1 MKAKRLTAL
10 ALAALMAA
18 STTSVALASERV
30 DADLDFVNDG
40 YYKYNSDTNR
50 LESAKRDEFQPGDD
64 VYLRLVED
72 SSDTFTNKKTYNA
85 YADWTIGDS
94 WVKDIDVVYRKGEI
108 TTPGS
113 STTKYVIKDLTD
125 DFASLNGTE
134 LTANT
139 VEALKAVVEGSGVYT
154 TKVNGLVESKY
165 KATFYTVDGESPEH
179 YYKESEKNAAYEKAV
194 DLAVDAVTVVKDSY
208 GTVDG
213 VPYKGASLPSN
224 ISKKDSP
231 SGYIVDGVYYDT
243 LKDAMA
249 KVNGWYVYNST
260 NFSGKTLYD
269 DTSSEY
275 GTAKKNGSTPLPQSD
290 DVFVNVSPAEFDNT
304 QGDIKFIKTTCLREN
319 VVAAVGSGI
328 EAPSATVYCDTS
340 AGNKVVTVKESVGE
354 AYFKQQD
361 STFLADA
368 TQKATAGEKLGTV
381 KSDEYYK
388 DGSGNK
394 TDRIGAEAAA
404 KAEVNATLNLTTANI
419 DSQVT
424 TGPSTSSTQYEYWVK
439 ITTKDSATTK
449 DIDVVGSIW
458 VGTSKSSAK
467 KEKDGSEDKFRADF
481 TLTNSD
487 PGNDDYDEAT
497 DYVPIEPGERAVV
510 SFADDASDEFEVE
523 FGDDAYF
530 VFNARG
536 QGKLNLAY
544 NTKYNKDFAYDYDD
558 ANIDFIN
565 FEGEPTT
572 NRTGTLYIYADEDS
586 YIYEVTSKGAKKING
601 AYYDDDEEAW
611 VIRTR
616 NLTSYAISDKKLK
629 TVDQMDNG
637 SSSNS
642 SNKPDSNNKPGNGKP
657 NPDTGR

>member
-18 STTSVALASERV
+18 STTSVALAGEKVSN
-30 DADLDFVNDG
+30 DLDFANDG
-40 YYKYNSDTNR
+40 KYYKYDSDDNR
-50 LESAKRDEFQPGDD
+50 IEEVAKDAFQPGDD
-64 VYLRLVED
+64 VYILLKEGA
-72 SSDTFTNKKTYNA
+72 SLGNSKKTYNA

-113 STTKYVIKDLTD
+113 STTKYVIKGLTD

-194 DLAVDAVTVVKDSY
+194 DLAVDTGTVVKDSY

-275 GTAKKNGSTPLPQSD
+275 GTATKSGSTTLTQSE
-290 DVFVNVSPAEFDNT
+290 DVFVNVSPERFDET
-304 QGDIKFIKTTCLREN
+304 ESIKFIKTTCLREK

-328 EAPSATVYCDTS
+328 EAPSATVYC
-340 AGNKVVTVKESVGE
+340 
-354 AYFKQQD
+354 
-361 STFLADA
+361 
-368 TQKATAGEKLGTV
+368 
-381 KSDEYYK
+381 
-388 DGSGNK
+388 
-394 TDRIGAEAAA
+394 
-404 KAEVNATLNLTTANI
+404 
-419 DSQVT
+419 
-424 TGPSTSSTQYEYWVK
+424 
-439 ITTKDSATTK
+439 
-449 DIDVVGSIW
+449 
-458 VGTSKSSAK
+458 
-467 KEKDGSEDKFRADF
+467 
-481 TLTNSD
+481 
-487 PGNDDYDEAT
+487 
-497 DYVPIEPGERAVV
+497 
-510 SFADDASDEFEVE
+510 
-523 FGDDAYF
+523 
-530 VFNARG
+530 
-536 QGKLNLAY
+536 
-544 NTKYNKDFAYDYDD
+544 
-558 ANIDFIN
+558 
-565 FEGEPTT
+565 
-572 NRTGTLYIYADEDS
+572 
-586 YIYEVTSKGAKKING
+586 
-601 AYYDDDEEAW
+601 
-611 VIRTR
+611 
-616 NLTSYAISDKKLK
+616 
-629 TVDQMDNG
+629 
-637 SSSNS
+637 
-642 SNKPDSNNKPGNGKP
+642 SNKCWQ
-657 NPDTGR
+657 